1 MHELPA
7 TYPSL
12 AASGSMA
19 APVRWGILGCGDVCE
34 VKSGPA
40 LQRASGSELVAVMRR
55 TPGAAKD
62 FAERHGVPKW
72 FEDAKALVDCEDVT
86 AVYVASTPAAHYEH
100 AKLAAEVRA
109 PSAHPTPLT
118 AMSDRGAWCTQAGK
132 PCYMEKPIG
141 RNVAE
146 SEAIVALFEDA
157 GVPLFVAYY
166 RRGLAPFIQVR
177 RSNPWHPRAENQ
189 ADC

>member
-1 MHELPA
+1 MPPWLVATLLCRAVSAELPA
-7 TYPSL
+7 AYPSL

-62 FAERHGVPKW
+62 FAQRHGVPKW

-109 PSAHPTPLT
+109 PTPPPPTRPAMPDGSVVRAGGQAVLHGEADRAQRRRVGGHRRPLRGGRRPSLRRVLPTRPSPLHP
-118 AMSDRGAWCTQAGK
+118 G
-132 PCYMEKPIG
+132 
-141 RNVAE
+141 
-146 SEAIVALFEDA
+146 
-157 GVPLFVAYY
+157 
-166 RRGLAPFIQVR
+166 
-177 RSNPWHPRAENQ
+177 
-189 ADC
+189 